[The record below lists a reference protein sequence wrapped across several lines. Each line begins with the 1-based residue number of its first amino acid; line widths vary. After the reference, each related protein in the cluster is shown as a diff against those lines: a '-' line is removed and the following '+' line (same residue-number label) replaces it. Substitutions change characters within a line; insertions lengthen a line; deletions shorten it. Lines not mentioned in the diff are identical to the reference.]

1 LGYGIKNN
9 IFIKVLKFLGIAK
22 KPPTTKV
29 ILPLITHVPIFFFN
43 LLYIYIYLFVMGDT
57 CHKLIGANAAFDGI

>member
-1 LGYGIKNN
+1 MGYGIKNN

-29 ILPLITHVPIFFFN
+29 ILPLITHVPFFFFFIC
-43 LLYIYIYLFVMGDT
+43 YIYIYLFICYGRHMS
-57 CHKLIGANAAFDGI
+57 